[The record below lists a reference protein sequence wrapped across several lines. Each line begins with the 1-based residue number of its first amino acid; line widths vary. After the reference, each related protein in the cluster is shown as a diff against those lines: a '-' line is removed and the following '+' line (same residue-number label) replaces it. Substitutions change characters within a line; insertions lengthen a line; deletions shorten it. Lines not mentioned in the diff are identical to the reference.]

1 MRRKDHLLTTSI
13 SEHFT
18 FNGLTAFFITVLILS
33 GCVLSAERDYHF
45 QGSISRQVLENYLS
59 RSTTYCELLNP
70 PRQEELGGS
79 LDESI
84 RFLRHTGAKF
94 IGRSIYMWGG
104 ESRLLGLLERGK
116 AAATKV
122 HQADPD
128 IVLQACA
135 FEIATDQVN
144 TLPIPAWVFQEFGLE
159 PQTRNFS
166 LDAMRYPPNQYR
178 DNWGRDSSIIPDIT
192 RPETQMWFFYLA
204 ASYLDIGVE
213 AIHFGQVEIMDER
226 DQDDTCWYEVL
237 GRVRSYA
244 HSHAR
249 RGFVI
254 CDAHVPGGGIVKDG
268 KLLLDFHSFPLR
280 IEELD
285 GDGEQ
290 GYLAV
295 GHYDSIYQRSKGGV
309 TPSGW
314 TCKSLPYLVEFD
326 NFGRSGHEGEKYG
339 LHWIW
344 GYDEIGWFAR
354 QPKEYREKWL
364 HYAWNWLKTNDPVGH
379 LEMPG
384 SRVLHAPVDGKGWY
398 WANNPSDAVP
408 TGFGDE
414 DVIKAIWDADH

>member
-1 MRRKDHLLTTSI
+1 M
-13 SEHFT
+13 
-18 FNGLTAFFITVLILS
+18 
-33 GCVLSAERDYHF
+33 
-45 QGSISRQVLENYLS
+45 
-59 RSTTYCELLNP
+59 LNP
-70 PRQEELGGS
+70 PRLEELGGS
-79 LDESI
+79 RDESI

-104 ESRLLGLLERGK
+104 ESRLPGLLERGK
-116 AAATKV
+116 AAAAKV

-295 GHYDSIYQRSKGGV
+295 GHYDSIYQRSKGGI

-364 HYAWNWLKTNDPVGH
+364 HYAWNWLKANDPVGH